1 MSPRAAAPVE
11 SVDREADFVQSLQRG
26 LAVIRAFDGESTTLT
41 LGEVA
46 TATGLARAAA
56 RRFLLTL
63 VDLGYVRVDARLFE
77 LSPRVLELGR
87 AYLSSLRLPT
97 LARPH
102 LEALVDD
109 VGESAT
115 IAVLDDT
122 DIVYVAHVRARR
134 IMSITIGVGTRDPAF
149 ATSLGRVLLAARDDA
164 WLDRYLGSAPL
175 SPITDRTVSGVRPLR
190 TELEKVRRRGY
201 ALVDQE
207 LEQGLRAVAVPIRD
221 AEGTVVAAVNVAV
234 HAGRWTVDAIR
245 TDLLPRLREAAA
257 AIEATLA
264 AAEPAAPSAVPR
276 EAPSDGVQRAAD
288 FVQSLERGLS
298 VIRAFDGAPT
308 ALTLSDVAKTTGLP
322 RAAARRFLLT
332 LVELRYMDVDGR
344 RFRLRPRVLDLGRP
358 YLSRLTLPDLA
369 LPHLRTFVKDV
380 GESSSVAV
388 LDGLEIVYV
397 AHLSARR
404 ILSVSVDVG
413 TRDPAFATALGRVL
427 LAGQGEGWL
436 AANAR
441 TFTLRRYTERT
452 ITKRRAFREELARVR
467 EQGYA
472 LVDQELEDG
481 LRALAVPIRD
491 GGGRVIAA
499 VNVAVHTSRW
509 PLDRIRG
516 ELLPRLRQVAAAIER
531 DVRATS

>member
-1 MSPRAAAPVE
+1 MSPRTAVSAE
-11 SVDREADFVQSLQRG
+11 SSDREADFVQSLQRG
-26 LAVIRAFDGESTTLT
+26 LAVIRAFDGESRTLT

-87 AYLSSLRLPT
+87 AYLSSLQLPA

-102 LEALVDD
+102 LEALVDV

-115 IAVLDDT
+115 IAVLDET
-122 DIVYVAHVRARR
+122 DIVYVAHVPARR

-149 ATSLGRVLLAARDDA
+149 ATSLGRVLLAAQEDA
-164 WLDRYLGSAPL
+164 WLDEYFGSASL
-175 SPITDRTVSGVRPLR
+175 SPITDRTMAGAR
-190 TELEKVRRRGY
+190 TLSAELARVRRRGY

-221 AEGTVVAAVNVAV
+221 AEGTVLAAINLAV

-245 TDLLPRLREAAA
+245 ADLLPRLREAAG
-257 AIEATLA
+257 AIEAALA
-264 AAEPAAPSAVPR
+264 TAEPSAASVERR
-276 EAPSDGVQRAAD
+276 ETPNGDVVRDAD

-308 ALTLSDVAKTTGLP
+308 ALTLSDVAKATGLP

-332 LVELRYMDVDGR
+332 LVELGYMDVDGR
-344 RFRLRPRVLDLGRP
+344 RFRLRPKVLDLGRP

-369 LPHLRTFVKDV
+369 LPHLRAFVKDV
-380 GESSSVAV
+380 HESSTVAV
-388 LDGLEIVYV
+388 LDGFEIVYV
-397 AHLSARR
+397 AHVSARR

-413 TRDPAFATALGRVL
+413 THDPAFATALGRVL
-427 LAGQGEGWL
+427 LAGQRDEWL
-436 AANAR
+436 TEHGR
-441 TFTLRRYTERT
+441 SFQLRRYTEWT
-452 ITKRRAFREELARVR
+452 ITKRAPFRDELARVR

-491 GGGRVIAA
+491 GHDRVIAS

-509 PLDRIRG
+509 SLDRIRG
-516 ELLPRLRQVAAAIER
+516 ELLPRLLELAAAVER
-531 DVRATS
+531 DVRATD